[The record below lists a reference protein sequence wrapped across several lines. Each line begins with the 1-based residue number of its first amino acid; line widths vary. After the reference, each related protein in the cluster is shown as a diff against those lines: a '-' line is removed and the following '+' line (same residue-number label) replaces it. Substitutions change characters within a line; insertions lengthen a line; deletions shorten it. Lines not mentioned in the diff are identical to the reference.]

1 MADFEHLTVEGV
13 RTRRPQSQV
22 GEDGAPLA
30 RLHSSMGNAAIAR
43 MLQREAASEDEE
55 EVQAKHDPSA
65 ATRSAALAQRESA
78 PGEEEEVQAKHDP
91 SRSGL
96 IAMAQRE
103 AGPEEEDELQAKH
116 DGAATQR
123 APEVGLAGGEVS
135 SGLSERINS
144 QRGGGSALDSS
155 TKEHMEDTLGAPLD
169 GVRVHV
175 GTDSDQLNHA
185 ITAKAFTTGNDVFV
199 RSDQYSPGSSSTQR
213 LLAHEL
219 THVVQQRSMSG
230 GEGGMSVGAADTSEE
245 READAV
251 ADVAV
256 QRSAQRETDPEKK

>member
-13 RTRRPQSQV
+13 RTRRPQSHV
-22 GEDGAPLA
+22 GEAGAPLA
-30 RLHSSMGNAAIAR
+30 GLHSSMGNAAIAR

-65 ATRSAALAQRESA
+65 ATREAALAQRESV
-78 PGEEEEVQAKHDP
+78 PEEEEEVQAKHDSSP
-91 SRSGL
+91 VAAL
-96 IAMAQRE
+96 AQRE
-103 AGPEEEDELQAKH
+103 SVPEEEEDVQAKH
-116 DGAATQR
+116 DGAVTQR
-123 APEVGLAGGEVS
+123 APEVGLGGGAVS

-175 GTDSDQLNHA
+175 GTESDQLNHA

-256 QRSAQRETDPEKK
+256 QRSAQRDADSEKE

>member
-1 MADFEHLTVEGV
+1 MADFDHLTVEGV
-13 RTRRPQSQV
+13 RTRRPHSQ
-22 GEDGAPLA
+22 DGDAVLPFA
-30 RLHSSMGNAAIAR
+30 GLHSSIGNAAIAR
-43 MLQREAASEDEE
+43 LLQREVS
-55 EVQAKHDPSA
+55 P
-65 ATRSAALAQRESA
+65 
-78 PGEEEEVQAKHDP
+78 EEEEVQAKHDT
-91 SRSGL
+91 SAGG
-96 IAMAQRE
+96 AVAQRE
-103 AGPEEEDELQAKH
+103 GATEVEEDELQAKH
-116 DGAATQR
+116 DASAPGRAQRDSAPEEEEEVQAKHDGAVTQR
-123 APEVGLAGGEVS
+123 APEVGLAGGDVS

-175 GTDSDQLNHA
+175 GTESDQLNHA

-251 ADVAV
+251 ADTAV
-256 QRSAQRETDPEKK
+256 QRSAQRDADAEVE

>member
-13 RTRRPQSQV
+13 RTRRPQPQ
-22 GEDGAPLA
+22 DGDAVLPLA
-30 RLHSSMGNAAIAR
+30 GLHSSIGNAAIAR
-43 MLQREAASEDEE
+43 LLQREAS
-55 EVQAKHDPSA
+55 P
-65 ATRSAALAQRESA
+65 
-78 PGEEEEVQAKHDP
+78 EEEEVQAKHDTSP
-91 SRSGL
+91 GFGV
-96 IAMAQRE
+96 AQRE
-103 AGPEEEDELQAKH
+103 GAADGEEDEVQAKHDPSLPGLSQREGAPEEEEEVQAKH
-116 DGAATQR
+116 DGAVAQR
-123 APEVGLAGGEVS
+123 APEVGLAGGAVS

-175 GTDSDQLNHA
+175 GTESDQLNHA

-256 QRSAQRETDPEKK
+256 QASAQRAADAEVE

>member
-22 GEDGAPLA
+22 ADAGAPLA
-30 RLHSSMGNAAIAR
+30 GLHTSIGNAAIAR
-43 MLQREAASEDEE
+43 MLQREVASENEERLPEEKEGIQAKHDPSRNGLTDMAQRKSAPEEGE
-55 EVQAKHDPSA
+55 EVQAKHD
-65 ATRSAALAQRESA
+65 
-78 PGEEEEVQAKHDP
+78 
-91 SRSGL
+91 
-96 IAMAQRE
+96 
-103 AGPEEEDELQAKH
+103 
-116 DGAATQR
+116 GAVAQR

-175 GTDSDQLNHA
+175 GTESDQLNHA

-230 GEGGMSVGAADTSEE
+230 GEGGMSVGAADTSDE

-256 QRSAQRETDPEKK
+256 QRSVQRDADAEVE

>member
-1 MADFEHLTVEGV
+1 MADFDHLTVEGV
-13 RTRRPQSQV
+13 RTRRPQPQ
-22 GEDGAPLA
+22 DGDVVPPFAG
-30 RLHSSMGNAAIAR
+30 LHSSIGNAAIAR
-43 MLQREAASEDEE
+43 LLQREVPPEE
-55 EVQAKHDPSA
+55 EELQAKHDTSA
-65 ATRSAALAQRESA
+65 RVAMTQRA
-78 PGEEEEVQAKHDP
+78 GADGVEEEEVQAKHDALA
-91 SRSGL
+91 SG
-96 IAMAQRE
+96 MAQRE
-103 AGPEEEDELQAKH
+103 SAPEEEEEVQAKH
-116 DGAATQR
+116 DGAAAQR
-123 APEVGLAGGEVS
+123 APEVGLAGGDVS

-175 GTDSDQLNHA
+175 GTESDQLNHA

-256 QRSAQRETDPEKK
+256 QRSVQRDSDAEVE